1 MDLKISNYE
10 LNQNLMEKEPEL
22 TKKEKATAQNLLKNY
37 FIEKRLNL
45 NTKYFMFLNND
56 RHDYTI
62 LSIKGKFNP
71 DLMSKDLLSLCNE
84 RGKLKSVTRTKDYVG
99 VEIWINNLVYYLF
112 PYDAGVIEYWYD
124 YLRY

>member
-62 LSIKGKFNP
+62 LSIKEKFNP
-71 DLMSKDLLSLCNE
+71 DLMSKDLLSLCDE
-84 RGKLKSVTRTKDYVG
+84 RGKLKSVVRTEDYVG

-112 PYDAGVIEYWYD
+112 PYDAGVIEY
-124 YLRY
+124 